1 MKIKPFKVEQWM
13 NEYEMDAKYNIAE
26 TCVDSMSLSE
36 LIQLSGVDR
45 DMLMEEILDLKM
57 TYGYITGNPRL
68 KDAIAGLYN
77 GIDMDSIL
85 TTNGGIGA
93 NNLVLTT
100 IVEPGDKVV
109 SIIPT
114 YQQLYSIPES
124 LGADVHIMYLQ
135 KEKNFLP
142 DMEKLKEMVDADT
155 KIICLNNP
163 NNPTGALIP
172 DHMMEEIVDLAKS
185 VDAYILCDEV
195 YRGLN
200 QDGSY
205 HKSIVELYDKGIG
218 TSSMSKVFSLAGLRL
233 GWLVTRDKELMERL
247 FSHRDYSIISCG
259 VVDEVFGALALENK
273 DKVLER
279 NLRIIRENLK
289 ILDDWINEHERF
301 SYVKPIAGTTALVF
315 YDYDISAF
323 EFCTGLM
330 EHSKTFVTPG
340 SCFEYEK
347 SFRIGYAASRE
358 TLVEGLKNLEDYSRG
373 LEK

>member
-13 NEYEMDAKYNIAE
+13 NDYEMDAIYNIAE
-26 TCVDSMSLSE
+26 TCVDAMSLSE
-36 LIQLSGVDR
+36 LIQLSGEDK
-45 DMLMEEILDLKM
+45 DSLLDDILDMKM

-68 KDAIAGLYN
+68 KDAISSLYK
-77 GIDMDSIL
+77 GIGRDHIL

-218 TSSMSKVFSLAGLRL
+218 TSSMSKAFSLAGLRL

-279 NLRIIRENLK
+279 NLRIIRENLR

-358 TLVEGLKNLEDYSRG
+358 TLIEGLKNLEEFCRG

>member
-13 NEYEMDAKYNIAE
+13 NEYEMDAIYNIAE

-36 LIQLSGVDR
+36 LIRLSGVDR
-45 DMLMEEILDLKM
+45 DSLLDGILDMKM

-68 KDAIAGLYN
+68 KDAIGALYK
-77 GIDMDSIL
+77 GIERDDIL

-93 NNLVLTT
+93 NNLVLNT

-114 YQQLYSIPES
+114 YQQLYSIPEA
-124 LGADVHIMYLQ
+124 LGADVHIMYL
-135 KEKNFLP
+135 EKGNDFLP
-142 DMEKLKEMVDADT
+142 DMDKLKKMVDKNT
-155 KIICLNNP
+155 RIICLNNP

-172 DHMMEEIVDLAKS
+172 EHMMEEIVALAES

-233 GWLVTRDKELMERL
+233 GWIVTRDKELMERL

-279 NLRIIRENLK
+279 NLKIIRENLK

-340 SCFEYEK
+340 SCFEYEN

-358 TLVEGLKNLEDYSRG
+358 ILIEGLKNLEDYSRG
-373 LEK
+373 LE

>member
-13 NEYEMDAKYNIAE
+13 NDYEMDAIYNIAE
-26 TCVDSMSLSE
+26 TCVDAMSLSE
-36 LIQLSGVDR
+36 LIQLSGEDK
-45 DMLMEEILDLKM
+45 DSLLDDILDMKM

-68 KDAIAGLYN
+68 KDAISSLYK
-77 GIDMDSIL
+77 GIGRDHIL

-273 DKVLER
+273 DKVLDR
-279 NLRIIRENLK
+279 NLKIIRDNLR
-289 ILDDWINEHERF
+289 ILDDWIKTHERF

-340 SCFEYEK
+340 SCFEYEN
-347 SFRIGYAASRE
+347 SFRIGYAASKE
-358 TLVEGLKNLEDYSRG
+358 TLVEGLKNLEEFCRG

>member
-1 MKIKPFKVEQWM
+1 M

-26 TCVDSMSLSE
+26 TCVDSLSLSE

-45 DMLMEEILDLKM
+45 DSLLEEILDLKM

-77 GIDMDSIL
+77 GIDRDSIL

-93 NNLVLTT
+93 NNLVLNT

-114 YQQLYSIPES
+114 YQQLYSIPEA
-124 LGADVHIMYLQ
+124 LGADVHIMYLE
-135 KEKNFLP
+135 KENNFLP
-142 DMEKLKEMVDADT
+142 DMDKLKEMVDENT

-172 DHMMEEIVDLAKS
+172 DHMMEEIVALAGS
-185 VDAYILCDEV
+185 VNAYILCDEV

-205 HKSIVELYDKGIG
+205 HKSIVEMYDKGIG

-233 GWLVTRDKELMERL
+233 GWLVTKDKELMERL

-358 TLVEGLKNLEDYSRG
+358 TLIEGLKNLEDYCRG

>member
-13 NEYEMDAKYNIAE
+13 NEYEMDAKFNIAE

-36 LIQLSGVDR
+36 LIKISGVDK
-45 DMLMEEILDLKM
+45 DSLLDDILDLKM

-68 KDAIAGLYN
+68 KDAIADLYK
-77 GIDMDSIL
+77 GVDRDDIL

-93 NNLVLTT
+93 NNLVLNT
-100 IVEPGDKVV
+100 IVEPGDGVV

-124 LGADVHIMYLQ
+124 LGAEVKIMYLQ
-135 KEKNFLP
+135 KENHFLP
-142 DMEKLKEMVDADT
+142 DIEKLSGMVDKNT

-172 DHMMEEIVDLAKS
+172 EDMMIQIVEVAKT

-205 HKSIVELYDKGIG
+205 QKSIVELYDKGIG

-233 GWLVTRDKELMERL
+233 GWIATRNKDLMERF

-259 VVDEVFGALALENK
+259 MIDEVFGALALENK
-273 DKVLER
+273 DKILQR
-279 NLRIIRENLK
+279 NRSIIIENLQ
-289 ILDDWINEHERF
+289 ILDDWIKAHEKY
-301 SYVKPIAGTTALVF
+301 SYIKPLAGTTALVF

-323 EFCTGLM
+323 EFCIGLM

-340 SCFEYEK
+340 SCFEYEN
-347 SFRIGYAASRE
+347 SFRIGYASSKE
-358 TLVEGLKNLEDYSRG
+358 TLIEGLKNMEDYSKT
-373 LEK
+373 L

>member
-13 NEYEMDAKYNIAE
+13 NEYEMDAIYNIAE

-36 LIQLSGVDR
+36 LIQISGVDKKALL
-45 DMLMEEILDLKM
+45 DEILDLKM

-77 GIDMDSIL
+77 GIERDDIL

-93 NNLVLTT
+93 NNLVLNT
-100 IVEPGDKVV
+100 IVEPGDGVV
-109 SIIPT
+109 SVIPT

-124 LGADVHIMYLQ
+124 LGAEVRIMYLQ
-135 KEKNFLP
+135 KENNFLP
-142 DMEKLKEMVDADT
+142 DMEKLAEMVDKNT
-155 KIICLNNP
+155 KVICLNNP
-163 NNPTGALIP
+163 NNPTGALVP
-172 DHMMEEIVDLAKS
+172 EEMMIEIVNLAKT

-205 HKSIVELYDKGIG
+205 QKSIVELYDKGIG

-233 GWLVTRDKELMERL
+233 GWALTKDKELMEKL

-259 VVDEVFGALALENK
+259 MVDEVFGALALENK
-273 DKVLER
+273 DKILQR
-279 NLRIIRENLK
+279 NRSIIRENLE
-289 ILDDWINEHERF
+289 ILDKWIREHDKF
-301 SYVKPIAGTTALVF
+301 SYVKPKAGTTALVF

-340 SCFEYEK
+340 SCFEYEN
-347 SFRIGYAASRE
+347 SFRIGYASSKE
-358 TLVEGLKNLEDYSRG
+358 TLVEGLKKLEDYSKG
-373 LEK
+373 LE